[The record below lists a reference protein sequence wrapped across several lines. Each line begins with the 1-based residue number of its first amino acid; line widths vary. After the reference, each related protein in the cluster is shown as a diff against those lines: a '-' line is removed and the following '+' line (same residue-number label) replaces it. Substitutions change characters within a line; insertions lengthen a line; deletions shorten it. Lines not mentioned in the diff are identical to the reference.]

1 MTDYSEQ
8 VAAVLFTIN
17 VARLATFYEHVI
29 GMERR
34 AAHDDHVVLEQG
46 VFRLTVH
53 GIPAQYAK
61 GITIATP
68 PAVRESSALKLSFR
82 VTSIVDA
89 RETAARFGGCIYEPD
104 REWRDHAK
112 TLCDGWDPDGNVF
125 QVFTVRKD

>member
-1 MTDYSEQ
+1 MTDYTEQ
-8 VAAVLFTIN
+8 VAAVLFTID

-34 AAHDDHVVLEQG
+34 VVHDDHVVLEQG

-53 GIPAQYAK
+53 GIPARYAK

-68 PAVRESSALKLSFR
+68 PAVRESSALKLSFK
-82 VTSIVDA
+82 VDSIS
-89 RETAARFGGCIYEPD
+89 AARGVAPRLGGCIYQPD
-104 REWRDHAK
+104 RESHVGK
-112 TLCDGWDPDGNVF
+112 KSLCDGWDPDGNVF